1 MDEEREFTEHF
12 DELRKRILTVMYFFV
27 AALFVGFFFSKPLIY
42 RMQNAPWT
50 ENIQMHAFQVTDP
63 LRIYLVVIVIIAFII
78 ILPVILYQLWAFIA
92 PGLYEK
98 ERKVTLS
105 YIPIAMVLLLLGMS
119 FAYFIVV
126 PYIIGFT
133 FDLSFEMGI
142 ETTIGINEYFAFLF
156 RTVLPFGVIF
166 QLPVIVLFLTQ
177 LGIITPM
184 FLKKNRKYAYFIMF
198 VLAALIAPPD
208 LMTHLLLTVPMIVL
222 YEISIYVSKIGYR
235 RYLKAEQQLLE
246 DELK

>member
-12 DELRKRILTVMYFFV
+12 DELRKRILIVMYFFV

-208 LMTHLLLTVPMIVL
+208 LMTHLLLTVPMIIL
-222 YEISIYVSKIGYR
+222 Y
-235 RYLKAEQQLLE
+235 
-246 DELK
+246 